1 MEFYELDTEFT
12 FGKYQGKTLE
22 EVFEIDPA
30 FIDYCLI
37 NHEHFNLSDDI
48 LEELKELNP
57 DFQFSEEALDKRED
71 KFAKWEEGDGDEVD
85 DEHFYSEEFESFD
98 EFEEDDA
105 VGGSSGKK
113 NSDYSED
120 DADEFGDEFDED
132 YLNDDFDDYGGGDED
147 DY

>member
-22 EVFEIDPA
+22 EVFEIEPA
-30 FIDYCLI
+30 FINYCLI

-48 LEELKELNP
+48 LEELKEQNP

-71 KFAKWEEGDGDEVD
+71 KFAKWEEGDNDEVD
-85 DEHFYSEEFESFD
+85 DERFYSEEFESLD
-98 EFEEDDA
+98 EFEEDG
-105 VGGSSGKK
+105 VGGSSSKK
-113 NSDYSED
+113 SSDYDED
-120 DADEFGDEFDED
+120 DMDEFEDEFDED
-132 YLNDDFDDYGGGDED
+132 YLNEDFDDYGGGDDD